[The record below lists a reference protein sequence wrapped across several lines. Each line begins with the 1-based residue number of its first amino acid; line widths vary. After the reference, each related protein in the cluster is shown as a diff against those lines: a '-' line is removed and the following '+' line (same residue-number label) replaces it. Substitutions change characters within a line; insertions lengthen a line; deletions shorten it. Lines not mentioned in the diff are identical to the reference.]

1 MRGWRVTDTAPV
13 AAAFE
18 ALSDPARMREKY
30 GEDSGF
36 LFAVG
41 DGNHSLA
48 TAKAHWESVKKTLPL
63 GERAAHPARFALAE
77 IVSVYDDGICFEPIH
92 RFVTGVDR
100 ARFTEGLCASVKG
113 NYRIAGGA
121 EMRAAVPLP
130 KTIRA
135 LDAFIEDYIRKN
147 GGAVDYVHGED
158 AVRALVG
165 QDDSS
170 VGILLGTLEKS
181 ALFPFVAAYGAL
193 PKKTFSMGEAFEK
206 RYYIE
211 GKKIR

>member
-1 MRGWRVTDTAPV
+1 M
-13 AAAFE
+13 
-18 ALSDPARMREKY
+18 
-30 GEDSGF
+30 
-36 LFAVG
+36 
-41 DGNHSLA
+41 
-48 TAKAHWESVKKTLPL
+48 
-63 GERAAHPARFALAE
+63 
-77 IVSVYDDGICFEPIH
+77 
-92 RFVTGVDR
+92 
-100 ARFTEGLCASVKG
+100 
-113 NYRIAGGA
+113 
-121 EMRAAVPLP
+121 
-130 KTIRA
+130 
-135 LDAFIEDYIRKN
+135 DAFIEDYIRKN

>member
-1 MRGWRVTDTAPV
+1 
-13 AAAFE
+13 
-18 ALSDPARMREKY
+18 
-30 GEDSGF
+30 
-36 LFAVG
+36 
-41 DGNHSLA
+41 
-48 TAKAHWESVKKTLPL
+48 
-63 GERAAHPARFALAE
+63 
-77 IVSVYDDGICFEPIH
+77 
-92 RFVTGVDR
+92 
-100 ARFTEGLCASVKG
+100 
-113 NYRIAGGA
+113 
-121 EMRAAVPLP
+121 MRAAVPLP
-130 KTIRA
+130 ETIRA
-135 LDAFIEDYIRKN
+135 LDAFIEDYIRRN